1 MKTLDELGR
10 YLEEVTGKPPA
21 LRELPQGKER
31 GVPLFLRSTYRP
43 YSAHL
48 FGRRFAFAV
57 EQGDPG
63 GATPL
68 TRAKHVELLRTALG
82 TDVALVLHGVPT
94 HDRNRLVRRGVPFVV
109 PGRQMYLPF
118 LAMDLRERD
127 HRLSRVDRK
136 AVSAAAQAVVLRR
149 LLGRPVE
156 DLTLAELAE
165 ATGYSAMTM
174 TNVGDELERL
184 GLCAV
189 AREGRTRRIVFDT
202 QGAEL
207 WERARPLLRDPVRTT
222 RWARKWSTR
231 TKRRIV
237 AGLSA
242 LARYTSIAEDGV
254 LVFALWHKDYRAQV
268 DRGEIVGCEGP
279 DEAEVAIECWT
290 YDPAR
295 LADGDRV
302 DRLSLYLALRTT
314 SDERVEKELRVLL
327 EGVEW

>member
-1 MKTLDELGR
+1 MKTLDELGQ
-10 YLEEVTGKPPA
+10 YLEEVTGKPPT
-21 LRELPQGKER
+21 LREMPQEKDR
-31 GVPLFLRSTYRP
+31 GVPLFLRSTYRA

-63 GATPL
+63 EATPL
-68 TRAKHVELLRTALG
+68 ERAKHVELLRTALG
-82 TDVALVLHGVPT
+82 TDVALVLQGVPT
-94 HDRNRLVRRGVPFVV
+94 HDRNRLVQRGVPFVV

-118 LAMDLRERD
+118 LAMDIRERD
-127 HRLSRVDRK
+127 PRLSRVSRK

-149 LLGRPVE
+149 LLGGSVE

-174 TNVGDELERL
+174 TNVGNELERL

-189 AREGRTRRIVFDT
+189 AREGRTRRIVFDAR
-202 QGAEL
+202 GAQL
-207 WERARPLLRDPVRTT
+207 WERALPLLRDPVRTT

-231 TKRRIV
+231 REQRIV

-242 LARYTSIAEDGV
+242 LARYTSIADGDV
-254 LVFALWHKDYRAQV
+254 QVFALWYKDYRTLV
-268 DRGEIVGCEGP
+268 GRGDMVECEGP
-279 DEAEVAIECWT
+279 DDAKIAIECWT

-302 DRLSLYLALRTT
+302 DRLSLYLALRAT